1 MRYIFLT
8 GLLTLVYVALIFLA
22 VQVFAFTAPLTVAAA
37 TVAAVLLFNP
47 TRRRLQ
53 RALNRRYHHRP
64 ELHRT
69 VVLERLGPGGYRGRG
84 AEGASGSAGRT

>member
-22 VQVFAFTAPLTVAAA
+22 VQVFAFTAPV

-47 TRRRLQ
+47 TRHRLQ
-53 RALNRRYHHRP
+53 RALKRRYHHP
-64 ELHRT
+64 
-69 VVLERLGPGGYRGRG
+69 
-84 AEGASGSAGRT
+84 A